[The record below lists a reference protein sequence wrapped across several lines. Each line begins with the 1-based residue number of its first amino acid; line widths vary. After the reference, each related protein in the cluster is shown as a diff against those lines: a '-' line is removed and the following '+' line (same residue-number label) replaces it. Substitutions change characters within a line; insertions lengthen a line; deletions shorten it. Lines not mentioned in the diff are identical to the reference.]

1 MEAIYVDVDKPIGL
15 ARFAP
20 VCVARGAMFGAGQ
33 RAAQAHATSP
43 VITEQ
48 ELYGANE

>member
-20 VCVARGAMFGAGQ
+20 VCVARGAMFGAGH
-33 RAAQAHATSP
+33 RAAQAHATCP

-48 ELYGANE
+48 ELYGE